1 MNAQMRYLLKWQE
14 SSVFCF
20 PKKISY
26 LHLIVPSLFGWIL
39 TGIAVAMGVV
49 GQKFGSMGVVGQ
61 RFGSIGPTV
70 GAEKEAVD
78 GAEEEEM
85 EKSACKVVESLVL
98 FFVDPFCFFI
108 AKLGADFS
116 NKDDDEMNTFD
127 LGLQRADV
135 AALLLLWAF
144 RLVFW
149 ISVRVFSC
157 SSFSR

>member
-1 MNAQMRYLLKWQE
+1 
-14 SSVFCF
+14 
-20 PKKISY
+20 
-26 LHLIVPSLFGWIL
+26 
-39 TGIAVAMGVV
+39 
-49 GQKFGSMGVVGQ
+49 MGVVGQ